1 MVINDNRKV
10 KTVLFSTIKQGE
22 VFTDD
27 DEDFMM
33 RVEQIEDVHTGI
45 FNAVNLKDGTMY
57 QLCDDAEVIRITRA
71 SLTIHE

>member
-1 MVINDNRKV
+1 MTINDNRKA
-10 KTVLFSTIKQGE
+10 KTVLFSAIKQGE

-33 RVEQIEDVHTGI
+33 RVEQIEDAHTGI

-57 QLCDDAEVIRITRA
+57 QLCDDAEVIRIARA
-71 SLTIHE
+71 SLNIHE